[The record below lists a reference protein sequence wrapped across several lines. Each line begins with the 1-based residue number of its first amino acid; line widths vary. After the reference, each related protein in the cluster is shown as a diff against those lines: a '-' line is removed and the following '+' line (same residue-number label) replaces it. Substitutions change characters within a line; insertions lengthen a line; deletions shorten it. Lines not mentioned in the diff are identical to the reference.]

1 MTYDLD
7 LGVKSAVKNWLE
19 NKWEN
24 WVKRPIAN
32 RTEQMENQVSQKASE
47 YSGKVKEQIKKPGD
61 YYWKQD
67 AFYRGLFWIG
77 VGLLI
82 VLWILSGS

>member
-7 LGVKSAVKNWLE
+7 LGVKSAVKDWL
-19 NKWEN
+19 NHKWEN

-47 YSGKVKEQIKKPGD
+47 YGGKAKEQAQKPFD
-61 YYWKQD
+61 YYRKQD